1 MKKFSTVQEIQA
13 ERQNQRANDVIY
25 TMLGVLL
32 GEIDR
37 LPTRETPTEDQIYS
51 AVNKM
56 YNNAKEMVDYNPG
69 NTVAKVEMAYLQDY
83 IKKQFSEAELT
94 GIILALKE
102 EGYKTIGEFMKALN
116 TFYKG
121 RFDGKTASM
130 IINKILKEG
139 N

>member
-13 ERQNQRANDVIY
+13 ERQNQRANDIIY

-56 YNNAKEMVDYNPG
+56 YNNAKEMVEYNPG
-69 NTVAKVEMAYLQDY
+69 NTVSKVEMSYLQDY
-83 IKKQFSEAELT
+83 IKKQLSEAELT
-94 GIILALKE
+94 GIILGLKE
-102 EGYKTIGEFMKALN
+102 DGYKTIGEFMKALN
-116 TFYKG
+116 TFHKG
-121 RFDGKTASM
+121 RFDGKIASS

>member
-13 ERQNQRANDVIY
+13 ERQNQRANDIIY

-121 RFDGKTASM
+121 RFDGKIASS

>member
-13 ERQNQRANDVIY
+13 ERQNQRANDIIY

-37 LPTRETPTEDQIYS
+37 LPTRETPTEDQIY
-51 AVNKM
+51 AVVNKM
-56 YNNAKEMVDYNPG
+56 YNNAKEMVEYNPG
-69 NTVAKVEMAYLQDY
+69 NTVSKVEMSYLQDY
-83 IKKQFSEAELT
+83 IKKQLSEAELT
-94 GIILALKE
+94 GIILGLKDD
-102 EGYKTIGEFMKALN
+102 GYKNIGEFMKALN
-116 TFYKG
+116 IFYKG
-121 RFDGKTASM
+121 RFDGKSASI

>member
-13 ERQNQRANDVIY
+13 ERQNQRANDIIY

-56 YNNAKEMVDYNPG
+56 YNNAKEMVEYNPG
-69 NTVAKVEMAYLQDY
+69 NTVSKVEMSYLQDY
-83 IKKQFSEAELT
+83 IKKQLSEAELT
-94 GIILALKE
+94 GIILGLKE
-102 EGYKTIGEFMKALN
+102 DGYKTIGEFMKALN
-116 TFYKG
+116 TFHKG
-121 RFDGKTASM
+121 RFDGKIASS
-130 IINKILKEG
+130 IINKNFNDG

>member
-1 MKKFSTVQEIQA
+1 MKVFRTVQDIHA
-13 ERQNQRANDVIY
+13 ERQKQRANDIIY

-37 LPTRETPTEDQIYS
+37 LPTRETPTEDQIYTV
-51 AVNKM
+51 VNKM
-56 YNNAKEMVDYNPG
+56 YNNAKEMIDYNPS

-83 IKKQFSEAELT
+83 IKKQLTEAELT
-94 GIILALKE
+94 GIILGLKE
-102 EGYKTIGEFMKALN
+102 DGYKTIGDCMKALN
-116 TFYKG
+116 TLYKG

>member
-1 MKKFSTVQEIQA
+1 MKKFSTVQEIQV
-13 ERQNQRANDVIY
+13 ERQNQRSNDIIY

-121 RFDGKTASM
+121 RFDGKSASI

>member
-13 ERQNQRANDVIY
+13 ERQNQRSNDIIY

-37 LPTRETPTEDQIYS
+37 LPTRETPTEDQIYA

-56 YNNAKEMVDYNPG
+56 YNNAKEIVDYNPG

-94 GIILALKE
+94 GIILAFKE

>member
-13 ERQNQRANDVIY
+13 ERQNQRANDIIY

-37 LPTRETPTEDQIYS
+37 LPTRETPTEDQIY
-51 AVNKM
+51 AVVNKM
-56 YNNAKEMVDYNPG
+56 YNNAKEMVEYNPG
-69 NTVAKVEMAYLQDY
+69 NTVAKVEVAYLQDY
-83 IKKQFSEAELT
+83 IKKQLTEAELT
-94 GIILALKE
+94 GIILGLKE
-102 EGYKTIGEFMKALN
+102 DGYKNIGDFMKALN
-116 TFYKG
+116 TFHKG
-121 RFDGKTASM
+121 RFDGKIASS